1 MLAALVMVVIGLVS
15 VLSGVWERNYLTIT
29 IGAMLMLGG
38 WFSFYVNWRK
48 HAKAGQINNDKD

>member
-1 MLAALVMVVIGLVS
+1 MVVIGLVS

>member
-1 MLAALVMVVIGLVS
+1 MLAAIVMVVIGLAS
-15 VLSGVWERNYLTIT
+15 LLSGVWEHNYFTT
-29 IGAMLMLGG
+29 SIGVVLMLMG